1 MNAAIEAQ
9 WKGSAR
15 GIARPRSPI
24 VDGTAL
30 EFIGYEWMHAIRWG
44 VVIDRVVWSAITVV
58 LVLYFW
64 P

>member
-9 WKGSAR
+9 WKGSLR
-15 GIARPRSPI
+15 GVVRPCSLI
-24 VDGTAL
+24 VDGTAQ
-30 EFIGYEWMHAIRWG
+30 EFTSYEWMHAIRWG